1 VIAAVRAATLRRRP
15 IGANP
20 TVERILVA
28 EDSALVAMD
37 IELMLQEMGCQ
48 VVGPVAHLDDAVR
61 LAGAEDLDGAI
72 VDVELQGGSA
82 FAVADLLQERGIPF
96 VFATGFTENRF
107 FAAPYDSAPRL
118 QKPYDLDRVREAVAS
133 FAERRRAH
141 GHRRRP
147 G

>member
-1 VIAAVRAATLRRRP
+1 MTAATLRRRQ

-37 IELMLQEMGCQ
+37 IEMGCQ

-72 VDVELQGGSA
+72 VDVQLQGGSA

-107 FAAPYDSAPRL
+107 FTAPYDSAPRL

-141 GHRRRP
+141 SDRGRP